1 MNNMILSCNPPIPLQ
16 ITFFITKY
24 TGLFLNI
31 IICKINTHC
40 VYMSYSLRTKTF
52 NYDKIDTKYTISIT
66 KVLCLGKFDQ
76 GSIPELDEIL
86 LNNKLHT
93 LSTTA

>member
-1 MNNMILSCNPPIPLQ
+1 
-16 ITFFITKY
+16 
-24 TGLFLNI
+24 
-31 IICKINTHC
+31 
-40 VYMSYSLRTKTF
+40 MSYSLRTKTF